1 MDNRELENRALYYK
15 AVTDYRQRSES
26 KHEEGF
32 MFLKEAA
39 DRGYAEAEKLMGVL
53 YMSGQYAPYPE
64 KNMETAILCYE
75 AAAEDGDVEAMYWL
89 SQCYEMGMGVEK
101 DADMADKWRIRAIA
115 NGFVPASAQDDE
127 EPEEQDG
134 EFRPKKVAPPRELSE
149 EEADREQAVEE
160 EARKLKDMVPAQD
173 QQDETENVCQDAP
186 EKINTSEE
194 MDSPEKGDAPEEMDV
209 PKEMKA
215 PKEMDALAEREM
227 EMIRRFRQRIDEKR
241 AKDNWQMPLKFGAI
255 FGGIAVLAW
264 LVLIMIIYLAAG
276 SLIGEDART
285 GIVIMIV
292 IISLAALTVGALL
305 GVKEG
310 NRQAAEAGEYEVSAF
325 YESFRW
331 SLPLEPQQEWL
342 YKTYRTLSKAYDPVI
357 IGKIS
362 DMGGPDRRGTGWD
375 KNGSLLPGW
384 FFRTDRGS
392 TRPEFIVLTG
402 KAMFVI
408 RAMQVKGRLSGTL
421 KDLDWT
427 LRIDSEVK
435 RGVDALKS
443 GGPMSLI
450 TGKETPGAVEKL
462 LNMVD
467 ENAFGMELIK
477 EELSQ
482 RSGLDLSGLPAYNVL
497 LFGPSLDIREVQL
510 SGAPASV
517 IAMQGDA
524 GKLILRM
531 ERVESQLPYFAADR
545 EKLQGALE
553 QIGRKQLSRGDQWEQ
568 NQKQEMEELS
578 SQTVH

>member
-64 KNMETAILCYE
+64 KNMDIAILCYE

-115 NGFVPASAQDDE
+115 NGFVPASDQEDE
-127 EPEEQDG
+127 EPKKQGD
-134 EFRPKKVAPPRELSE
+134 EFKPKKVAPPRELSE

-160 EARKLKDMVPAQD
+160 EARKLKDKVPAAD
-173 QQDETENVCQDAP
+173 QAEETDNNETAEENGALTEEDGAQAEEGSPAEDKISREEGEMNDAQ
-186 EKINTSEE
+186 
-194 MDSPEKGDAPEEMDV
+194 
-209 PKEMKA
+209 
-215 PKEMDALAEREM
+215 AEREL
-227 EMIRRFRQRIDEKR
+227 EMIRRFRQKIDEKR
-241 AKDNWQMPLKFGAI
+241 AKDNWQMPLRYGVI
-255 FGGIAVLAW
+255 FGVIAILAW
-264 LVLIMIIYLAAG
+264 LVLIMIIYLAAR

-285 GIVIMIV
+285 GIVIMTV
-292 IISLAALTVGALL
+292 VVSLAALTAGALL

-325 YESFRW
+325 YESFRFA
-331 SLPLEPQQEWL
+331 LPLESDQEWL
-342 YKTYRTLSKAYDPVI
+342 YKTYKTLSKVYEPVVIGQKYD
-357 IGKIS
+357 GDRS
-362 DMGGPDRRGTGWD
+362 DRRESDRD

-392 TRPEFIVLTG
+392 TRPEFVVLTG
-402 KAMFVI
+402 KAMYVI
-408 RAMQVKGRLSGTL
+408 RAMQVKGRLAGTL

-435 RGVDALKS
+435 RGLDALKS
-443 GGPMSLI
+443 GGPVSLI
-450 TGKETPGAVEKL
+450 TGKETPAAVEKL

-482 RSGLDLSGLPAYNVL
+482 KSGLDLSGLPVYNVL
-497 LFGPSLDIREVQL
+497 LFGPSLDIREVRL
-510 SGAPASV
+510 SGAPSSV

-524 GKLILRM
+524 GKLILQM
-531 ERVESQLPYFAADR
+531 ERIESRLPFFETDLA
-545 EKLQGALE
+545 KLRKALE
-553 QIGRKQLSRGDQWEQ
+553 TVGRKQLSRLDQWEQ

>member
-64 KNMETAILCYE
+64 KNMDIAILCYE

-115 NGFVPASAQDDE
+115 NGFVPAFDQEDE
-127 EPEEQDG
+127 EPKEQGD
-134 EFRPKKVAPPRELSE
+134 EFKPKKVAPPRELSE

-160 EARKLKDMVPAQD
+160 EARKLKDKVPAAD
-173 QQDETENVCQDAP
+173 QAEETDNNETAEENGALTEEDGAQAEEDSPAEDKVSREETEKNDAQ
-186 EKINTSEE
+186 
-194 MDSPEKGDAPEEMDV
+194 
-209 PKEMKA
+209 
-215 PKEMDALAEREM
+215 AEREL
-227 EMIRRFRQRIDEKR
+227 EMIRRFRQKIDEKR
-241 AKDNWQMPLKFGAI
+241 AKDNWQMPLRYGVI
-255 FGGIAVLAW
+255 FGVIAILAW
-264 LVLIMIIYLAAG
+264 LVLIMIIYLAAR

-285 GIVIMIV
+285 GIVIMTV
-292 IISLAALTVGALL
+292 VVSLAALTAGALL

-325 YESFRW
+325 YESFRFA
-331 SLPLEPQQEWL
+331 LPLESDQEWL
-342 YKTYRTLSKAYDPVI
+342 YKTYKTLSKVYEPVVIGQKYDVDR
-357 IGKIS
+357 S
-362 DMGGPDRRGTGWD
+362 DRRESD
-375 KNGSLLPGW
+375 RNKNGSLLPGW

-392 TRPEFIVLTG
+392 TRPEFIVLTD
-402 KAMFVI
+402 KAMYVI
-408 RAMQVKGRLSGTL
+408 RAMQVKGRLAGTL

-435 RGVDALKS
+435 RGLDALKS
-443 GGPMSLI
+443 GGPVSLI
-450 TGKETPGAVEKL
+450 TGKETPAAVEIL

-482 RSGLDLSGLPAYNVL
+482 KSGLDLSGLPVYNVL
-497 LFGPSLDIREVQL
+497 LFGPSLDIREVRL

-524 GKLILRM
+524 GKLILQM
-531 ERVESQLPYFAADR
+531 ERIESRLPFFETDLA
-545 EKLQGALE
+545 KLRKALE
-553 QIGRKQLSRGDQWEQ
+553 TVGRKQLSRLDQWEQ